1 MDTGTPETA
10 ELVTSAPPKRKR
22 RSPTVSKVTFE
33 ADGDGRLLSLIRN
46 ATFISH
52 KQLLGLALCLG
63 IKSSKDAIR
72 KRIRRYLENGLIR
85 LVPAVPQYVC
95 AVYQITREGLSALE
109 SLGTGISS
117 ISSETETLPS
127 ALQAP
132 HFLDINEVRL
142 AFSRDPILSRGD
154 WLTDPEIKARNT
166 TPGVIPYA
174 KDYDAILKLTD
185 RSGQEFLVG
194 LEYERTYKDAHRYDE
209 IAQRIETERQ
219 LCCVL
224 YIAGSIDLVARL
236 IDSICCPRF
245 PLCVTT
251 AGVLKQQCLESNI
264 GFMAGGSR
272 RRSTLRQYLASLK
285 HPI

>member
-1 MDTGTPETA
+1 MDTGVPVNDQ
-10 ELVTSAPPKRKR
+10 LVIPASSKRKR
-22 RSPTVSKVTFE
+22 KSPSVSKITFD
-33 ADGDGRLLSLIRN
+33 ADGDGRLLALVRN

-63 IKSSKDAIR
+63 IKSSKDAVR
-72 KRIRRYLENGLIR
+72 KRIRRYLENNLIR
-85 LVPAVPQYVC
+85 LVPAMPLYVS

-109 SLGTGISS
+109 SLGAGISS

-142 AFSRDPILSRGD
+142 AFARDPILSRGD

-166 TPGVIPYA
+166 TPRVVPFA

-185 RSGQEFLVG
+185 RSGEEFLVG
-194 LEYERTYKDAHRYDE
+194 LEYERTYKDARRYDE
-209 IAQRIETERQ
+209 IAQRIETEKQ

-236 IDSICCPRF
+236 IDSIYCPSF

-251 AGVLKQQCLESNI
+251 ASVLKQQCLDSNI

-272 RRSTLRQYLASLK
+272 RKSTLRQYLASLK

>member
-1 MDTGTPETA
+1 MDIGTSENDQ
-10 ELVTSAPPKRKR
+10 LVIPAQTKR
-22 RSPTVSKVTFE
+22 RRRPPSVSKIVFD
-33 ADGDGRLLSLIRN
+33 ADGDGRLLALIRN

-52 KQLLGLALCLG
+52 KQLLGIALREG
-63 IKSSKDAIR
+63 IKSSKDAVR

-85 LVPAVPQYVC
+85 LVPGMPLYVK

-109 SLGTGISS
+109 SLGAGLSS

-142 AFSRDPILSRGD
+142 AFARDSVLSSGD

-166 TPGVIPYA
+166 TPGIVPFA

-185 RSGQEFLVG
+185 RSDQEFMIG
-194 LEYERTYKDAHRYDE
+194 IEYERTYKDARRYDE
-209 IAQRIETERQ
+209 IAQRIETEKQ

-236 IDSICCPRF
+236 IDSIYCPNF

-251 AGVLKQQCLESNI
+251 ASLLKQQCLDTNI

-272 RRSTLRQYLASLK
+272 RKSTLRQYLAFLK

>member
-1 MDTGTPETA
+1 
-10 ELVTSAPPKRKR
+10 
-22 RSPTVSKVTFE
+22 
-33 ADGDGRLLSLIRN
+33 
-46 ATFISH
+46 
-52 KQLLGLALCLG
+52 
-63 IKSSKDAIR
+63 
-72 KRIRRYLENGLIR
+72 
-85 LVPAVPQYVC
+85 
-95 AVYQITREGLSALE
+95 
-109 SLGTGISS
+109 
-117 ISSETETLPS
+117 
-127 ALQAP
+127 LQAP

-154 WLTDPEIKARNT
+154 WLTDPEIKARNIM
-166 TPGVIPYA
+166 PGVIPYA

-224 YIAGSIDLVARL
+224 YIAGSIDLAAWL

-264 GFMAGGSR
+264 GFMAAGSR
-272 RRSTLRQYLASLK
+272 RKSTLRQYLASLK

>member
-1 MDTGTPETA
+1 MDIGTPETA
-10 ELVTSAPPKRKR
+10 QQVTPLLPRRKR
-22 RSPTVSKVTFE
+22 RSPIVSKITFE

-46 ATFISH
+46 STFISQ
-52 KQLLGLALCLG
+52 KQLLGLGIGLG
-63 IKSSKDAIR
+63 IKSTKDAIR

-85 LVPAVPQYVC
+85 LVPAMPLYVSS
-95 AVYQITREGLSALE
+95 VYQITREGLSALE
-109 SLGTGISS
+109 SLGAGISS
-117 ISSETETLPS
+117 ISSDTENLPS

-132 HFLDINEVRL
+132 HFLDLNGVRL
-142 AFSRDPILSRGD
+142 AFSADKILSRGE

-166 TPGVIPYA
+166 TPCVIPYA

-185 RSGQEFLVG
+185 NSGQEFLVG

-209 IAQRIETERQ
+209 IAERIETERQ

-236 IDSICCPRF
+236 VDSICCPRF
-245 PLCVTT
+245 PLCFTT
-251 AGVLKQQCLESNI
+251 AAVLKQQCLESNI

>member
-1 MDTGTPETA
+1 MDTGTPENDQ
-10 ELVTSAPPKRKR
+10 LVMPAQPKRKR
-22 RSPTVSKVTFE
+22 KSPSVSKITFDAE
-33 ADGDGRLLSLIRN
+33 GDGRLLALIRN

-52 KQLLGLALCLG
+52 KQLLGLALCQG

-85 LVPAVPQYVC
+85 LVPAVPLYVS
-95 AVYQITREGLSALE
+95 AVYQLTREGLSALE
-109 SLGTGISS
+109 SLGEGISS

-142 AFSRDPILSRGD
+142 AFAEDPVLSRGD
-154 WLTDPEIKARNT
+154 WLMDPEIKARNT
-166 TPGVIPYA
+166 TPGVAPFA

-185 RSGQEFLVG
+185 KSGQEFLVG
-194 LEYERTYKDAHRYDE
+194 LEYERTYKDARRYDE
-209 IAQRIETERQ
+209 IAQRIETEKQ

-224 YIAGSIDLVARL
+224 YIAGSIELVARL
-236 IDSICCPRF
+236 IDSIYCPNF

-251 AGVLKQQCLESNI
+251 AGMLKQQCLDSNI

-272 RRSTLRQYLASLK
+272 RKSTLRQYFAALK